1 MAMQNKDLLHAIY
14 SFLETQSQIQESNRR
29 LSLEQNHNSQIIYE
43 ELVEIKKGLQHE
55 RQSLASE
62 RHNMVVQAK
71 SMIEATQ
78 VFLHFTSQMQL
89 SCLHTKA
96 DGTSLYVH

>member
-1 MAMQNKDLLHAIY
+1 MGVQSKDLLGDIY
-14 SFLETQSQIQESNRR
+14 SFLEVQSQTQEFNRK
-29 LSLEQNHNSQIIYE
+29 LSFEQNHNSQIIYD

-55 RQSLASE
+55 HQSLASE
-62 RHNMVVQAK
+62 RHNMVVQVK

-78 VFLHFTSQMQL
+78 VFLHFTSQMQF

-96 DGTSLYVH
+96 GGIPLYVH